1 MSADNLTTSPQPTSG
16 TDASERMSDLEE
28 QVALYSQILDAIP
41 DLILYKGPHSHIR
54 YANKAF
60 RDYYAMS
67 MDQLHNMIDAPFNE
81 PDYTLQYI
89 KDDQQV
95 FSTGETLQIE
105 EPVTRHDGEVNSFST
120 IKVPISGEG
129 ATVGTLGISRNIS
142 DQKSMTAALQASEER
157 LRRITAN
164 VPGMVYQFLLAPDG
178 TASFPYVSEGCREIY
193 GLAPEDI
200 YRDAN
205 AIIDLIHPDDRAD
218 FSASIAASAAT
229 LSPWQWEGRA
239 LIGTREK
246 WLEGKSRPTR
256 LADGSTLWD
265 GVLMDGTVGRRAEL
279 ERVRL
284 QEELIHAQANA
295 LAELSTPLIRLNQ
308 TTLMM
313 PLIGSIDTQ
322 RAGHVITSL
331 LEGIS
336 SQQAQV
342 AILDLTGVPVVDTQ
356 VAAVLIRAAQS
367 ARLLGAEVI
376 LTGIRPEIA
385 QTLVALGVDLGQVVT
400 RSNLQMGIEYA
411 LVKTERRR

>member
-16 TDASERMSDLEE
+16 TDASDRMRDLEE

-67 MDQLHNMIDAPFNE
+67 MDALHNLIDAPFNE

-89 KDDQQV
+89 KDDQHV

-105 EPVTRHDGEVNSFST
+105 EPVTRHDGEVNIFST
-120 IKVPISGEG
+120 IKVPIAVES
-129 ATVGTLGISRNIS
+129 ATIGTLGISRNVS

-178 TASFPYVSEGCREIY
+178 TTSFPYVSEGSREIY
-193 GLAPEDI
+193 GLAPEVI

-218 FSASIAASAAT
+218 FSQSVGESART
-229 LSPWQWEGRA
+229 LNPWLWEGRA
-239 LIGTREK
+239 LVGTQEK

-265 GVLMDGTVGRRAEL
+265 GVLMDGSVGRRAEL

-331 LEGIS
+331 LEGVS

>member
-1 MSADNLTTSPQPTSG
+1 MSTDNISSSSQPLSG
-16 TDASERMSDLEE
+16 TDASQRISDLEA
-28 QVALYSQILDAIP
+28 QVALYTQMLDAIP

-60 RDYYAMS
+60 RQYYAMS
-67 MDQLHNMIDAPFNE
+67 MDELHNLIDAPFNE

-89 KDDQQV
+89 KDDQHV
-95 FSTGETLQIE
+95 FSTGETLHIE
-105 EPVTRHDGEVNSFST
+105 EPVTRHDGQINIFST
-120 IKVPISGEG
+120 IKVPVTGDG
-129 ATVGTLGISRNIS
+129 ATIGTVGVSRNIN
-142 DQKSMTAALQASEER
+142 DQKSMTAALESSEER

-178 TASFPYVSEGCREIY
+178 TISFPYVSEGCREIY
-193 GLAPEDI
+193 GVEPEAI
-200 YRDAN
+200 YQDSSLLFKRV
-205 AIIDLIHPDDRAD
+205 HPDDQSR
-218 FSASIAASAAT
+218 FNASIAESART
-229 LSPWQWEGRA
+229 LGPWQWEGRV
-239 LIGTREK
+239 LIGTQEK
-246 WLEGKSRPTR
+246 WLEGKSRPSR

-265 GVLMDGTVGRRAEL
+265 GVLLDGSVGRRAEL

-284 QEELIHAQANA
+284 QEELIHVQATA
-295 LAELSTPLIRLNQ
+295 LVELSTPLIRLNK

-322 RAGHVITSL
+322 RASHVITSL
-331 LEGIS
+331 LEGVS

-356 VAAVLIRAAQS
+356 VAAALIRAAQA

-385 QTLVALGVDLGQVVT
+385 QTLVALGVDLNQVVT

-411 LVKTERRR
+411 LVKTGQRR